1 MRLRVTPV
9 PIPNTM
15 VKTQA
20 ADGTSL
26 ETVRES
32 RWPPGYKKLKNTKQI
47 RCKCSGD
54 SYRYRQKMSNNL
66 SVPTLSARK
75 CCYDSWFY
83 QWLESWSW
91 EWDFSFLMTDKDS
104 VKIEQMW
111 KLERVTHHH
120 VPWKLH
126 IRNRNDKI
134 FKYLNQDIR
143 GNCYKQSNNYCLKKT
158 DLNKIDLKPTPI
170 TLYRCSDHPF
180 PWMRTSWSC

>member
-1 MRLRVTPV
+1 MRETPV

-66 SVPTLSARK
+66 SVPTSSARQ
-75 CCYDSWFY
+75 CCCDSWFY
-83 QWLESWSW
+83 Q
-91 EWDFSFLMTDKDS
+91 
-104 VKIEQMW
+104 
-111 KLERVTHHH
+111 
-120 VPWKLH
+120 
-126 IRNRNDKI
+126 
-134 FKYLNQDIR
+134 
-143 GNCYKQSNNYCLKKT
+143 
-158 DLNKIDLKPTPI
+158 
-170 TLYRCSDHPF
+170 
-180 PWMRTSWSC
+180 

>member
-32 RWPPGYKKLKNTKQI
+32 RWPPGYKKLKDTKQI
-47 RCKCSGD
+47 RCRCSGD
-54 SYRYRQKMSNNL
+54 SYRYGQKMSNNL
-66 SVPTLSARK
+66 SVPTSSARK

-83 QWLESWSW
+83 QWLESWNK
-91 EWDFSFLMTDKDS
+91 DFSFLMTDKDS
-104 VKIEQMW
+104 VN
-111 KLERVTHHH
+111 H

-126 IRNRNDKI
+126 KRNIYDKI
-134 FKYLNQDIR
+134 FKYLYQDIR
-143 GNCYKQSNNYCLKKT
+143 GNCYKQSNDYCLKKT
-158 DLNKIDLKPTPI
+158 DENKIDLKPTPI